1 MKYRV
6 RLAAKAEA
14 DVDGVLRWF
23 RDQQATAAGGRW
35 FARLM
40 VKIDTLETHPDRCAI
55 AVESEE
61 LGVEIREL
69 LFGRRHGVL
78 AGPLLRTGSP
88 SREIDRP
95 GSRSLLANLGCFRRS
110 HRRRFSS

>member
-23 RDQQATAAGGRW
+23 HEQQATIAGGRW

-40 VKIDTLETHPDRCAI
+40 AKIDTLESHPDRCAV
-55 AVESEE
+55 AVESED

-69 LFGRRHGVL
+69 LFGRRHGVYRIL
-78 AGPLLRTGSP
+78 FQIEGRTVQILRVWHGARDRVSP
-88 SREIDRP
+88 ED
-95 GSRSLLANLGCFRRS
+95 L
-110 HRRRFSS
+110 

>member
-6 RLAAKAEA
+6 RLAAKPEA

-23 RDQQATAAGGRW
+23 HEQQAAVAGGRW

-40 VKIDTLETHPDRCAI
+40 AKIDTLEAHPERCGI
-55 AVESEE
+55 ADESEE

-69 LFGRRHGVL
+69 LFGKRHGVYRIL
-78 AGPLLRTGSP
+78 FQIEGRIVQILRVWHGARDRVSP
-88 SREIDRP
+88 ED
-95 GSRSLLANLGCFRRS
+95 L
-110 HRRRFSS
+110 